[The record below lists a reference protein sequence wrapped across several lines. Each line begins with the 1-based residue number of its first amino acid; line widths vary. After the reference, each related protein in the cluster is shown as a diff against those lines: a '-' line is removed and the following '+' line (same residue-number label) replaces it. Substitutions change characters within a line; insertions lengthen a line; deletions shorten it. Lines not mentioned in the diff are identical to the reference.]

1 MLEFREINIDDRDW
15 INKLLKKSDFM
26 GCEYS
31 FANNMAWR
39 RMNDSTISR
48 LNDFYIVKS
57 EDKNYVYFTFPAG
70 NGDYQDLFDKLL
82 KYSEYKNKKIK
93 KLKENDTLIIC
104 GDFGFIWDGSRHENS
119 VLNKIG
125 NMPFNVAFIDG
136 CHENFELLSEYE
148 VIDWNGGKAQLISG
162 NLVHLMRGQIY
173 TIEGKKILAF
183 GGGHSQDY
191 DYRKM
196 HNWWIQEQ
204 PTHEEIIESINNL
217 SMYDNDIDFIIT
229 HEPPASLKDCLGVD
243 VLQRLEIHAFF
254 EDIIKACHFEKW
266 FFGKCHV
273 DKYIPMKFYAV
284 FEEVLP
290 LYEENAI

>member
-1 MLEFREINIDDRDW
+1 MIYITGDMHGEF
-15 INKLLKKSDFM
+15 
-26 GCEYS
+26 
-31 FANNMAWR
+31 
-39 RMNDSTISR
+39 SR
-48 LNDFYIVKS
+48 F
-57 EDKNYVYFTFPAG
+57 
-70 NGDYQDLFDKLL
+70 
-82 KYSEYKNKKIK
+82 KNKKIK

-191 DYRKM
+191 D
-196 HNWWIQEQ
+196 
-204 PTHEEIIESINNL
+204 
-217 SMYDNDIDFIIT
+217 
-229 HEPPASLKDCLGVD
+229 
-243 VLQRLEIHAFF
+243 
-254 EDIIKACHFEKW
+254 
-266 FFGKCHV
+266 
-273 DKYIPMKFYAV
+273 
-284 FEEVLP
+284 
-290 LYEENAI
+290 